1 MRKIFGIVSLIAAIA
16 LGGCPNPNN
25 IGVQNYGTVAVT
37 VVDGTTGKPVNGALV
52 SAGSTYTCTTGADGM
67 CASPPG
73 PLRLPVGNWTITAVT
88 AGQKG
93 SSDVTIV
100 ENQQISTTI
109 QIQ

>member
-1 MRKIFGIVSLIAAIA
+1 MRKIFGIAALIAAIA

-37 VVDGTTGKPVNGALV
+37 VVDGTTGKPVSGALV
-52 SAGSTYTCTTGADGM
+52 SAGSTYTCTTGANGI
-67 CASPPG
+67 CAN

-93 SSDVTIV
+93 SSDVTVV

>member
-1 MRKIFGIVSLIAAIA
+1 MRKIFGIASLIAAIA
-16 LGGCPNPNN
+16 LGGCPNPND
-25 IGVQNYGTVAVT
+25 IGVQNYGTVAIS
-37 VVDGTTGKPVNGALV
+37 VVDGTTGKPVSGALV
-52 SAGSTYTCTTGADGM
+52 SAGSTYTCTTVASGM
-67 CASPPG
+67 CAS

-93 SSDVTIV
+93 SSDVTVV

>member
-1 MRKIFGIVSLIAAIA
+1 MRKIFGIAALIAAIA

-37 VVDGTTGKPVNGALV
+37 VVDGTTGKPVSGALV
-52 SAGSTYTCTTGADGM
+52 SAGSTYTCTTGANGI
-67 CASPPG
+67 CAS

-93 SSDVTIV
+93 SSDVTVV